1 MPRMMMVTLL
11 TPMVA
16 AMCALGCGSSPEE
29 QRTEQVEKAAAEMQK
44 SAEGM
49 AKGAEGMA
57 QSLEN
62 MAKGLGALGT
72 MAGGDPNAKPVDPVS
87 FRDLQTLLPDVSGWE
102 KGKPTGERMTMP
114 VNFSRAEVRYTK
126 GDASIEVSIVDS
138 ALNQLLVAP
147 YAMFL
152 TTGYEKETERG
163 YEKSTKIGDYPG
175 WEKWN
180 TEGKDGELNAIV
192 SQRFIVQVEGRNV
205 EDIKALHAVMSAVD
219 FAKLA
224 AMK

>member
-1 MPRMMMVTLL
+1 MRL
-11 TPMVA
+11 TMLTTMVA
-16 AMCALGCGSSPEE
+16 AMCAVGCGSSPQE
-29 QRTEQVEKAAAEMQK
+29 QRTEQVEKAAEEMQK
-44 SAEGM
+44 SAENM

-57 QSLEN
+57 QSLES
-62 MAKGLGALGT
+62 MAKGLGALG
-72 MAGGDPNAKPVDPVS
+72 AAGDPNAKPVDPVG
-87 FRDLQTLLPDVSGWE
+87 FRDLQTVLPELSGWE

-163 YEKSTKIGDYPG
+163 YEKVDQDRQPSGL
-175 WEKWN
+175 
-180 TEGKDGELNAIV
+180 GE
-192 SQRFIVQVEGRNV
+192 VEHRG
-205 EDIKALHAVMSAVD
+205 
-219 FAKLA
+219 
-224 AMK
+224 

>member
-1 MPRMMMVTLL
+1 MLRPMMVAL
-11 TPMVA
+11 TTMVA
-16 AMCALGCGSSPEE
+16 AMCAAGCGASPEE
-29 QRTEQVEKAAAEMQK
+29 QQAAQLEKAAEEMQK
-44 SAEGM
+44 SAGNM

-62 MAKGLGALGT
+62 MAKGFGA

-87 FRDLQTLLPDVSGWE
+87 FRDLQTVLPDVSGWE

-114 VNFSRAEVRYTK
+114 VNFSRAEVQYTK

-163 YEKSTKIGDYPG
+163 YEKSTKIGGYPG

-192 SQRFIVQVEGRNV
+192 SQRFIVQVQGRNV
-205 EDIKALHAVMSAVD
+205 DDIKALHAVMNAVD
-219 FAKLA
+219 FGKLA

>member
-1 MPRMMMVTLL
+1 MMVMT
-11 TPMVA
+11 TMVA
-16 AMCALGCGSSPEE
+16 AICAVECGSSPEE
-29 QRTEQVEKAAAEMQK
+29 QQTAQVEKAAAEMQK

-219 FAKLA
+219 FGKLA

>member
-1 MPRMMMVTLL
+1 MPRPMPAVL
-11 TPMVA
+11 TTIVA
-16 AMCALGCGSSPEE
+16 ALCAAGCGSSPEE
-29 QRTEQVEKAAAEMQK
+29 QQTAQVEKAAEEMQK
-44 SAEGM
+44 SAENM

-57 QSLEN
+57 QSLES

-72 MAGGDPNAKPVDPVS
+72 MAGGDPSAKPVDPVS
-87 FRDLQTLLPDVSGWE
+87 FRDLQTVLPEVPGWE

-114 VNFSRAEVRYTK
+114 VNFSRAEVQYTK
-126 GDASIEVSIVDS
+126 GDATIELSIVDS

-152 TTGYEKETERG
+152 TQGYEKETERG
-163 YEKSTKIGDYPG
+163 YEKSTRIGDSPG

-180 TEGKDGELNAIV
+180 TDGKDGELNAIV
-192 SQRFIVQVEGRNV
+192 GRRFIVQVEGRNV
-205 EDIKALHAVMSAVD
+205 EDMKALHTVMNAVD
-219 FAKLA
+219 FGKLV

>member
-1 MPRMMMVTLL
+1 MRRTMMVMT
-11 TPMVA
+11 TMVA
-16 AMCALGCGSSPEE
+16 AICAVGCGSSPEE
-29 QRTEQVEKAAAEMQK
+29 QQAAQVEKAAAEMQK

-152 TTGYEKETERG
+152 TQGYEKETERG

-219 FAKLA
+219 FGKLA

>member
-1 MPRMMMVTLL
+1 MRRTMMVMT
-11 TPMVA
+11 TMVA
-16 AMCALGCGSSPEE
+16 AICTVGCGPSPEE
-29 QRTEQVEKAAAEMQK
+29 QQAAQVEKAAAEMQK
-44 SAEGM
+44 S
-49 AKGAEGMA
+49 AEGMA

-126 GDASIEVSIVDS
+126 GDATIEVSIVDS

-180 TEGKDGELNAIV
+180 TEGKRGEVNAFV
-192 SQRFIVQVEGRNV
+192 GKRFVVQIEGDEIADTKV
-205 EDIKALHAVMSAVD
+205 LHAIAGKID
-219 FAKLA
+219 LAKLA
-224 AMK
+224 ALNKPPS